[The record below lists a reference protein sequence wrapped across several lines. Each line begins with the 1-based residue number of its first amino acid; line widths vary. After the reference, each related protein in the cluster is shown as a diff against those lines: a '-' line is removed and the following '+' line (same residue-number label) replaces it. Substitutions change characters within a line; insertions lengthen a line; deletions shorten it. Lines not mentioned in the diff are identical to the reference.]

1 MMLVA
6 LLGATLGSSRSAFWG
21 VGAGLVLSGVG
32 GVTFMSTANT
42 LVQTNVEDRMR
53 GRIMGIWAVSFGGAL
68 PIGSF
73 LSGFA
78 ARVVSPFVTI
88 AGFATVLLAV
98 SVVTF
103 YGLPKGQMKVGERI
117 DR

>member
-1 MMLVA
+1 
-6 LLGATLGSSRSAFWG
+6 
-21 VGAGLVLSGVG
+21 VG

-73 LSGFA
+73 MSGFA

-88 AGFATVLLAV
+88 AVFAGVLLAV
-98 SVVTF
+98 SLVT
-103 YGLPKGQMKVGERI
+103 YQRLPEGQMKVGGRG
-117 DR
+117 RT